1 MRLTTVV
8 IRAGEAITI
17 ERNREPAPTWQQ
29 DDAIR
34 WLNVENATRSDLA
47 HLFNRLGA
55 DGATLAEHITG
66 DDWMNKLE
74 GEQFHVVSLPTPTSW
89 LPQQAW
95 FHLVVIPQTIVTVHA
110 AELVGFSGFLQ
121 QQWVNQPKPESTM
134 PSVLLHV
141 IQSHVEE
148 EVSAFKRLR
157 HQVETLGR
165 GLQQNGQGG
174 SVDVLENIMRRSHHM
189 ATGCMEWEMLLLSL
203 EFVQSPAIRVADKI
217 EIFRHGGQALHSARE
232 GIEQLQN
239 RLRELHQQLLLQQQA
254 QTDSRIRILT
264 ILSAVFLPLNLIAGV
279 YGMNFIDIPGLHAEY
294 GFHGAVSVMLA
305 LGIGMLAYFS
315 WKGWF
320 K

>member
-8 IRAGEAITI
+8 IREGETLTL
-17 ERNREPAPTWQQ
+17 ERDREPAPTWQH

-55 DGATLAEHITG
+55 EGATLADHITG

-74 GEQFHVVSLPTPTSW
+74 GEQFHVVSLATPTSW
-89 LPQQAW
+89 LPQEAW
-95 FHLVVIPQTIVTVHA
+95 FHMVVIPQTIVTVHA
-110 AELVGFSGFLQ
+110 AEIVGFYGFVQ
-121 QQWVNQPKPESTM
+121 QQWFNGPKPESTM

-141 IQSHVEE
+141 IRSHVEE

-157 HQVETLGR
+157 HQVETFGR
-165 GLQQNGQGG
+165 GLQQNGQES
-174 SVDVLENIMRRSHHM
+174 SVDALENIMRRCHHM
-189 ATGCMEWEMLLLSL
+189 ASGFMEWEMLPLSL
-203 EFVQSPAIRVADKI
+203 EFVQSSAIRVADKV
-217 EIFRHGGQALHSARE
+217 EIFRHGGQALHSARD
-232 GIEQLQN
+232 GIEQLQH
-239 RLRELHQQLLLQQQA
+239 RLRELHQQLLLEQQA

-264 ILSAVFLPLNLIAGV
+264 ILSAVFLPLNLIAGI
-279 YGMNFIDIPGLHAEY
+279 YGMNFSDIPGLHAEY
-294 GFHGAVSVMLA
+294 GFYGAFSVMLA
-305 LGIGMLAYFS
+305 LSIGMLAYFF